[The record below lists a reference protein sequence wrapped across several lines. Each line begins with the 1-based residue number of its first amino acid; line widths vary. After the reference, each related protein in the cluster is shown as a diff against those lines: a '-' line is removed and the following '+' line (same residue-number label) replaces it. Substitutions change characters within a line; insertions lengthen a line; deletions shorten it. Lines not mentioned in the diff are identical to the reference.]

1 MIQLRKVCN
10 HPYLFLDYN
19 DRKQCMSEEII
30 KSSGKFEIL
39 DRMILKL
46 LHTNHRILIFSQM
59 TRSMDLL
66 GMFLEMRKIKYLRL
80 DGNTKAEER
89 FESMQEFNEKDSEYK
104 IFLLSTRAG
113 GLGLNL

>member
-46 LHTNHRILIFSQM
+46 LHTNHRILIFS
-59 TRSMDLL
+59 
-66 GMFLEMRKIKYLRL
+66 
-80 DGNTKAEER
+80 
-89 FESMQEFNEKDSEYK
+89 
-104 IFLLSTRAG
+104 
-113 GLGLNL
+113 